1 MYRVVS
7 IDRDE
12 MTKNIQIKNLET
24 GTVDI
29 CFDDSSLVSD
39 ENFDFMRE
47 GNEYECKIKL
57 FGTVVSDMQENA
69 VLCKIVNSCII
80 VGTKKMVEVLVGKDK
95 YYIPEK
101 KISNLLSS
109 KEIIFKFTRKDLIEV
124 NHIILADLL

>member
-80 VGTKKMVEVLVGKDK
+80 VGTKKMVEVQEAPGPTKIRFFVG
-95 YYIPEK
+95 
-101 KISNLLSS
+101 
-109 KEIIFKFTRKDLIEV
+109 RR
-124 NHIILADLL
+124 